1 VSILASVSA
10 RGQNRGRVVQSLLAI
25 VRDFADPTEWNLVTA
40 MQGSVAELFHDWH
53 DFYLLVGTASATLVG
68 LMFVAATLG
77 ASMFSEA
84 NRNAMQAFISPTV
97 VDFAAALFI
106 CIAVTIPAQTWL
118 TLGLLLTVGG
128 VAGLVYAGRV
138 WIEMIVRRSF
148 KVDLVDRL
156 FYATIPLLGYL
167 LVFASG
173 VLLLLRKSWS
183 SEVTAAALVVLL
195 FAGIRNA
202 WDMTTWIMIRSPTS
216 SPLPPPSQ
224 PPPP

>member
-1 VSILASVSA
+1 
-10 RGQNRGRVVQSLLAI
+10 
-25 VRDFADPTEWNLVTA
+25 

-77 ASMFSEA
+77 ASVFSET

-97 VDFAAALFI
+97 VDFASALFI
-106 CIAVTIPAQTWL
+106 CIGVTIPSQTWL
-118 TLGLLLTVGG
+118 SLGVLLTVGG

-148 KVDLVDRL
+148 TVDWVDRM
-156 FYATIPLLGYL
+156 FYAMIPLAGYL
-167 LVFASG
+167 LVLASG
-173 VLLLLRKSWS
+173 ILLLLRKPWGSD
-183 SEVTAAALVVLL
+183 VTAAALLVLL

-202 WDMTTWIMIRSPTS
+202 WDMTTWIMMRSPTS